1 MRKATLV
8 IFVLAIFAAISAP
21 IAPADAAGEKF
32 DQLRSHGIK
41 RTCGTLPGDG
51 AYSYITTVGIRCA
64 PAKRIA
70 FRAHKRFCKRHDKCL
85 IVPPAPISTI
95 FKGRIHYRGWTCNV
109 KDGWELLVVGCKKRD
124 MRFSYR
130 TAA

>member
-1 MRKATLV
+1 MRKA
-8 IFVLAIFAAISAP
+8 LAIGVALAMIGAISAP
-21 IAPADAAGEKF
+21 AASADQGT
-32 DQLRSHGIK
+32 R

-51 AYSYITTVGIRCA
+51 AYSYIKTVGIRCA

-70 FRAHKRFCKRHDKCL
+70 FRARKRFCKSHNECM
-85 IVPPAPISTI
+85 IVPPTPISTI
-95 FKGRIHYRGWTCNV
+95 FKGRVRYHTWSCHV
-109 KDGWELLVVGCKKRD
+109 KDGWELLVVSCRKRD